1 MLINAAYVR
10 HVCTFTA
17 YAPVLSIVSRCECHP
32 GFDNVTLQLL
42 QELDQH
48 MSYVNTLC
56 FNKDGSLLYSGDSS
70 GSVCV
75 WNIVIEDGACLSGI
89 TFFRF

>member
-1 MLINAAYVR
+1 
-10 HVCTFTA
+10 
-17 YAPVLSIVSRCECHP
+17 
-32 GFDNVTLQLL
+32 
-42 QELDQH
+42 